1 MPQQS
6 YLANCHPNVI
16 LYGSKLMKGLQVHTN
31 LERVLL
37 HVDKSNDV
45 ALYEQQEISGEA
57 MAGIIKERKD
67 SLGYAARCT
76 RSMRLLLGSSL
87 VALLLQ
93 RSICTAFRCTTFLLS
108 QHPVYLLL
116 SILMSMA
123 SQPLDLPAALTCG
136 LKVVIHQKSN
146 RVYPAGIARESR
158 HSESHIPRRACMHRM
173 PWQRSSVS
181 SLICTSC
188 RATEGGNI
196 RPLAERLRSRVY
208 LGASSRYKE
217 PCHV

>member
-1 MPQQS
+1 MYQEHAAAS
-6 YLANCHPNVI
+6 WELSCCASAAKKHLHSI
-16 LYGSKLMKGLQVHTN
+16 QVHD
-31 LERVLL
+31 L
-37 HVDKSNDV
+37 
-45 ALYEQQEISGEA
+45 
-57 MAGIIKERKD
+57 
-67 SLGYAARCT
+67 
-76 RSMRLLLGSSL
+76 
-87 VALLLQ
+87 
-93 RSICTAFRCTTFLLS
+93 
-108 QHPVYLLL
+108 P
-116 SILMSMA
+116 
-123 SQPLDLPAALTCG
+123 SQPTPCIPSPELSHVHGIPATDLPAALTCG